1 MLKARATVG
10 LKGRWLSSL
19 LRHPLGQTTYPIIP
33 KHHPCPGHQRHPI
46 FRSTSSN
53 NPTGSHPAQS
63 ALGHSSSSSVISS
76 QLSAPAQSALGP
88 SSVSSWTQLS
98 QLLDPAQSALGPSS
112 VSSWTQLSQ
121 LLDPAQS
128 ALGPSSVSS

>member
-53 NPTGSHPAQS
+53 NPTGCAWLWRPLLIQLSQLLDTAHPAQS
-63 ALGHSSSSSVISS
+63 SQVSS
-76 QLSAPAQSALGP
+76 QP
-88 SSVSSWTQLS
+88 QLS

>member
-53 NPTGSHPAQS
+53 NPTGCAWF
-63 ALGHSSSSSVISS
+63 SSSSVSS
-76 QLSAPAQSALGP
+76 WTQLIQLSHLKSALSP